1 MAVKVEG
8 MFASVVVV
16 EDDLDDLILAE
27 DEGIGIGT
35 VDEGVYRSRI
45 GGHGGVEGRDNWADV
60 SAVIEKGTA

>member
-1 MAVKVEG
+1 

-16 EDDLDDLILAE
+16 QDNLDDLILAE

-35 VDEGVYRSRI
+35 VDERVYRSRI

-60 SAVIEKGTA
+60 SAVIKKGTA